1 VQTPPLNVMGSN
13 GAEQISRILTT
24 SELFHVFKASPVLG
38 RGFTEEETRSGSN
51 QIVILGSHSAGSR

>member
-1 VQTPPLNVMGSN
+1 MGSN

-38 RGFTEEETRSGSN
+38 RGFTEEETRPGSN